1 MAKREVEPGFL
12 TENELE
18 KLISKTIVVKRIA
31 LVRDIFVF
39 SCFTG
44 LAYVDVRN
52 LRRSAIVKGVDGKDW
67 IVTRRQKTDVPTR
80 LPLLQQARNVI
91 EQYGNHGS
99 GVNSPDE
106 LVLPVLSN
114 QKMNAYLKEVA
125 DICGITKTLTFHT
138 ARHTFATTVTLTNGV
153 PLETVSKML
162 GHKSLRQ
169 TQHYAK
175 IIDLKVSKDMDLLE
189 KNLRR

>member
-1 MAKREVEPGFL
+1 
-12 TENELE
+12 
-18 KLISKTIVVKRIA
+18 
-31 LVRDIFVF
+31 
-39 SCFTG
+39 
-44 LAYVDVRN
+44 VDVRN

-80 LPLLQQARNVI
+80 LPLLQQARNI
-91 EQYGNHGS
+91 MEQYATQETQS
-99 GVNSPDE
+99 NSPDDF
-106 LVLPVLSN
+106 LLPVLSN

-125 DICGITKTLTFHT
+125 DICGITKVLTFHT

-189 KNLRR
+189 RSLRN